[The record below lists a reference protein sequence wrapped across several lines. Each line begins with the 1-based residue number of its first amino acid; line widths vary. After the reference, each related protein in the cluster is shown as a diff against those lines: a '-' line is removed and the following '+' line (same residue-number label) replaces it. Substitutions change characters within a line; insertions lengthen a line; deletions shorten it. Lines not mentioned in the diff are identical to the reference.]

1 MKQYSIILVFCAV
14 LTGLWAA
21 GPQDDR
27 RGDEPRIIL
36 YEHADYR
43 GASLILH
50 PGDRIENFS
59 GQRFSNG
66 TNLND
71 SVSSIRVEGG
81 AELYVY
87 ANAGFHGAVMRVTEN
102 VRDLT
107 GRLLADNSRDN
118 WNDRISSLKVEGGG
132 EHRRPAPIRE
142 ADCDVIIR
150 RVYQDLLGR
159 APDAGGLRNYRG
171 LMIDQGWTEQMVRDH
186 LRHGDEFRRERV
198 DQIIRRAYLDV
209 LGREVDA
216 SGLNQYRKAIIDK
229 GWTEGDVRDDL
240 RRSAEYKNRAK
251 TKR

>member
-1 MKQYSIILVFCAV
+1 MKRLSVFLAFCAA

-21 GPQDDR
+21 RSEDDW
-27 RGDEPRIIL
+27 RGNEPRIIL

-43 GASLILH
+43 GASLVLH

-59 GQRFSNG
+59 GQRFADG

-81 AELYVY
+81 AELTVY
-87 ANAGFHGAVMRVTEN
+87 ENAGFRGAVMRLTEN
-102 VRDLT
+102 VRDLS
-107 GRLLADNSRDN
+107 GRLLSDNPRDN
-118 WNDRISSLKVEGGG
+118 WNDRISSLKVEDRGQ
-132 EHRRPAPIRE
+132 HRRPAPRQV
-142 ADCDVIIR
+142 DCDVVIR
-150 RVYQDLLGR
+150 RAYQDLFGR
-159 APDAGGLRNYRG
+159 EPDAGGLRNYRG

-186 LRHGDEFRRERV
+186 LRHSDEFRRDGV
-198 DQIIRRAYLDV
+198 DKIIRRAYLDV
-209 LGREVDA
+209 LGREADP

-240 RRSAEYKNRAK
+240 RRSEEFKNRGR